1 VSSCSLRST
10 PPLSIC
16 SPNRH
21 HGTAPCSGHPRQQHS
36 RAGQGDLKLI
46 DSMVKRIPVEAVV
59 PLVLLLEKYI
69 KRRQHYNQVLQ
80 LRGNL
85 ELLIR
90 QAMDRQGDTVVD
102 TDNGFMI
109 SEMH

>member
-1 VSSCSLRST
+1 
-10 PPLSIC
+10 
-16 SPNRH
+16 
-21 HGTAPCSGHPRQQHS
+21 
-36 RAGQGDLKLI
+36 
-46 DSMVKRIPVEAVV
+46 V